1 MTAFENILWDV
12 VREYTSDLKEGQQ
25 LVRRMKIT
33 GVYELALGEYAADA
47 DEAKA
52 RDLLTD
58 ALHDALH
65 NWKENY
71 DHRGTES
78 TESANDSKT

>member
-12 VREYTSDLKEGQQ
+12 IREYTSDLKEGQT

-47 DEAKA
+47 DETKA
-52 RDLLTD
+52 RNLLTE
-58 ALHDALH
+58 ALHESLH
-65 NWKENY
+65 HWKDTHEVA
-71 DHRGTES
+71 GS
-78 TESANDSKT
+78 G